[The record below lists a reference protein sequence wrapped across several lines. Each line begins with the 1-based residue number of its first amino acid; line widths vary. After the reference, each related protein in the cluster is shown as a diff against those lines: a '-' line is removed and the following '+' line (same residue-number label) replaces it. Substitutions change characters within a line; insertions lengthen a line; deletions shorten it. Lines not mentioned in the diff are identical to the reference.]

1 MANAW
6 QAEVEIDLVK
16 LNKELINTNLKD
28 GNKFNRKNGGKTII
42 LKLTG
47 LTPDNEKFGNNIRVN
62 QPGVKGTENERGD
75 IVGNGRVFWTEDG
88 TINVATREDKG
99 GTAPAAPAVE
109 EVEDDLPF

>member
-28 GNKFNRKNGGKTII
+28 GAKFNRKNGGKTII

-88 TINVATREDKG
+88 TINVATREDKAP
-99 GTAPAAPAVE
+99 APAAPAAPE
-109 EVEDDLPF
+109 AAADDLPF